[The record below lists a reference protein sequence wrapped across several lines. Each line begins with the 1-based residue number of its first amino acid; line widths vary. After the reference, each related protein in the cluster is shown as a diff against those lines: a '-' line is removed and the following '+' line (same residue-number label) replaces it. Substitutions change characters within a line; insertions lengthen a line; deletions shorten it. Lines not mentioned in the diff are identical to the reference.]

1 MKILYMCG
9 LLFLISVMF
18 SAPLQAQYTEFT
30 EVSSCLISSDYASI
44 MCQGDYAYAATRYG
58 FKIFDVSDPANPLE
72 VVHEPTTGICVNVT
86 AYGDFAFVCD
96 SKEGLILYDISN
108 INNPQIMDVFNP
120 PGVLRQVCPYNEQ
133 YVFVTAEDYG
143 INIIDYSDP
152 GNMIQANF
160 VFTGGE
166 ATEALIYDDLLYVT
180 IGIAGL
186 EIYDVSDPVNPD
198 YQFLWNTVGGKSTG
212 IYLYPD
218 GNTLVIADWDNGFH
232 LLDLTF
238 PWIPTWVATVQDSDY
253 IAIDVTGESEYS
265 IGSYASQGL
274 VSFDA
279 DGDSLGFLNTGNYSY
294 IICANNGYTYVCRGD
309 SGLKIVDTSDPQNML
324 ETGNIFE
331 YSRPRIIAKLD
342 NYLYV
347 TAKGGGLYVI
357 DVSDPN
363 YPEVLNNITTT
374 GWTYYMAFTTDE
386 QNMFVSDYYN
396 GIDSYDISDK
406 ANPILIGNIATVPD
420 TGAHSLIFRDGYLY
434 ASVYNSGLNI
444 FDASDPSS
452 LTLEYSSEDTISG
465 IREIA
470 ISEDGTNLYA
480 CCGGFTRAVQVY
492 TIEEPDS
499 LIFEYTIYDLF
510 DDPRHMSIS
519 GNYGYVSDGDNG
531 LYVIDITN
539 SAYIFLVDS
548 VMTNDYSIYTS
559 FVDDDHLLMSEWS
572 AGIAL
577 LDISD
582 PYNVTIID
590 RYNTP
595 GYVEGTV
602 ADGNIVYAGDYFDLQ
617 ILSLTGNGVSPAE
630 ETPGL
635 TVSIARLFP
644 AFPNPFNSSATITF
658 DLYRPG
664 KVDLQ
669 VVNVAGETVQ
679 VLHNSY
685 TGAGNYRYSFDGTGL
700 ATGIYFARLQTEGY
714 TSAQKILLVK

>member
-1 MKILYMCG
+1 MKILHKCG
-9 LLFLISVMF
+9 LLVLISVMF
-18 SAPLQAQYTEFT
+18 SSPLQAQYTEFT

-265 IGSYASQGL
+265 IGSYISEGL
-274 VSFDA
+274 ISFDA
-279 DGDSLGFLNTGNYSY
+279 DGDSLGFLDTGYFTAGVG
-294 IICANNGYTYVCRGD
+294 ANNGYTYVCRSD
-309 SGLKIVDTSDPQNML
+309 SGLKIVDTSDPQNMS
-324 ETGNIFE
+324 ETGSIFE
-331 YSRPRIIAKLD
+331 FARSRMVAKLD
-342 NYLYV
+342 DYLYV
-347 TAKGGGLYVI
+347 AAKRGGLYVI

-363 YPEVLNNITTT
+363 YPQVINNYPTD
-374 GWTYYMAFTTDE
+374 GMTYCAAFTSDE
-386 QNMFVSDYYN
+386 QYMFIADFYN
-396 GIDSYDISDK
+396 GIDTYDITDK
-406 ANPILIGNIATVPD
+406 ANPVFIGNTATVPD
-420 TGAHSLIFRDGYLY
+420 FGAHSIIYRDGYLY
-434 ASVYNSGLNI
+434 ASVYHQGVNI
-444 FDASDPSS
+444 FDASDPTS
-452 LTLEYSSEDTISG
+452 LTLKYSSPGTLPFV
-465 IREIA
+465 REIA
-470 ISEDGTNLYA
+470 ISEDGEHLFI
-480 CCGGFTRAVQVY
+480 CCYSFSNTIMVY
-492 TIEEPDS
+492 TLVEPDS
-499 LIFEYTIYDLF
+499 LVFEYDLNIF
-510 DDPRHMSIS
+510 NDPLHMGIR
-519 GNYGYVSDGDNG
+519 GNYGYVSDGDYG

-539 SAYIFLVDS
+539 YAYIFVVDS
-548 VMTNDYSIYTS
+548 VMTDEYVIYSS
-559 FVDDDHLLMSEWS
+559 FVDDDHMIMSEWHS
-572 AGIAL
+572 GVAL

-582 PYNVTIID
+582 PHDVTVLD
-590 RYNTP
+590 RFDTP
-595 GYVEGTV
+595 GYAEGTV
-602 ADGNIVYAGDYFDLQ
+602 VDGDIVYAGDYFDLQ
-617 ILSLTGNGVSPAE
+617 ILSLTGNGINPAE

-635 TVSIARLFP
+635 TVSTARLFP

-658 DLYRPG
+658 DLYRSG
-664 KVDLQ
+664 EVDLQ
-669 VVNVAGETVQ
+669 VVNIAGETVQ

-685 TGAGNYRYSFDGTGL
+685 TGAGNYRYSFDGSGL

-714 TSAQKILLVK
+714 TAAQKILLVK